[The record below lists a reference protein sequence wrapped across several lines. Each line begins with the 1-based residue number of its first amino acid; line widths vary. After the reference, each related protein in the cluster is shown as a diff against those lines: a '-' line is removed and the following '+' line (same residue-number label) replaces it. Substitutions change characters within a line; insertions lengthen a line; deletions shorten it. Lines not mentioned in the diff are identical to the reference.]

1 MAQVV
6 IPNTHKPL
14 VMRAIYASA
23 NIDGARELSVVFRY
37 ADWLIIGWNT
47 DADPVLWTAVSWHNE
62 VKIKVGDTETG
73 GRMIT
78 AKQWLLCDR
87 EGVPADEYS
96 DSEPTY
102 HSQNYGEISRSHM
115 TRTIE
120 AEIESHPEVMAARL
134 V

>member
-14 VMRAIYASA
+14 VMRAIHASA
-23 NIDGARELSVVFRY
+23 DIDGARELSVVFRY
-37 ADWLIIGWNT
+37 ADWLIIGWNV
-47 DADPVLWTAVSWHNE
+47 DADPVLWSAVYWHEE
-62 VKIKVGDTETG
+62 VEMQVRDTETG
-73 GRMIT
+73 GRRIT
-78 AKQWLLCDR
+78 ATQWLLCDR